1 MTSHITIIVCFYSLI
16 ILRVF
21 EWSRAV
27 RSRSVEKTAC
37 HEVPAMMPAAALN
50 LVNRGGGG
58 GCHSGA
64 AP

>member
-1 MTSHITIIVCFYSLI
+1 MLVFSLI
-16 ILRVF
+16 TPRLF
-21 EWSRAV
+21 EWSWTEK
-27 RSRSVEKTAC
+27 SRSVGKTAC

>member
-1 MTSHITIIVCFYSLI
+1 MLVFSLI
-16 ILRVF
+16 TLRLF
-21 EWSRAV
+21 EWSWTEK
-27 RSRSVEKTAC
+27 SRSVGKTAC
-37 HEVPAMMPAAALN
+37 HEVPAMKPAAALN